1 MIYSNEL
8 IPTQAFRHSSRSAL
22 VAEAMEAFLK
32 KHTADEITRKYN
44 EYYDGNAEELE
55 VAGQMRST
63 MRRLTK
69 GQW

>member
-1 MIYSNEL
+1 
-8 IPTQAFRHSSRSAL
+8 
-22 VAEAMEAFLK
+22 MEAFLM

-63 MRRLTK
+63 LRRLTK